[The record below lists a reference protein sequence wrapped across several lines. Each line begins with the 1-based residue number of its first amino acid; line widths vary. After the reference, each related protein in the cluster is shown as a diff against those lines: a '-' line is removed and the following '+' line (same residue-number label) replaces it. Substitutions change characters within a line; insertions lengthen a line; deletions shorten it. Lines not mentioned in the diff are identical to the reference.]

1 MINKVATLE
10 MDLRAKKI
18 WQENKLE
25 DKLEWQ
31 EEMWTDHEFDPA
43 VGTIEFEG
51 YSFMTNENSDDV
63 TYVHNG
69 YEGSFAK

>member
-18 WQENKLE
+18 WRENKLE

-43 VGTIEFEG
+43 VGTIEFDD
-51 YSFMTNENSDDV
+51 YLFTTNENSDDV

>member
-18 WQENKLE
+18 WQDNKLE

-43 VGTIEFEG
+43 VGTIEFED